1 MSNITVS
8 IDEQTY
14 RAARIVAAQRNSTV
28 SSLVRDYLNTLIN
41 ESTQPD
47 TRKNALFEALDKAG
61 PFKAGER
68 LSRSESHRR

>member
-28 SSLVRDYLNTLIN
+28 SALVRDYLNTLIN

-47 TRKNALFEALDKAG
+47 ARKNALFEALDKAG
-61 PFKAGER
+61 SFKAGER